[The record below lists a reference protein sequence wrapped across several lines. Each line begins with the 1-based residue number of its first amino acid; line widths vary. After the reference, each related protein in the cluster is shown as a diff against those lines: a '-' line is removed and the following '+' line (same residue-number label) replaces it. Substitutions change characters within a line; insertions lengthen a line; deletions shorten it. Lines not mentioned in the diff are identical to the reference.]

1 VPLNTVQP
9 RTHGG
14 ALVDAPRTFGHRID
28 PALVS
33 DEALT
38 SLLDRYPA
46 ELFDINLYDFDD
58 EGQVSLR
65 TGVRGGL
72 SGGELLDAIKQG
84 RLWINLREAADG
96 YPELWAQVVRAF
108 EDLKRDV
115 PGFEPIRFYGQLILS
130 SPQAKVPYHADPG
143 GVVLFH
149 LRGRKR
155 IWIYPPDEAHMP
167 EAHMERIVMRQTTE
181 ELPYHRAFDGDA
193 AVFDL
198 EPGQAVGWPFHAPH
212 RIENLGEFCVSF
224 SADYQT
230 WGSRLLN
237 GAYFTNGVLR
247 AKGRSVRS
255 VRSLSGSGMAA
266 RWAASTVLKRMGVAE
281 SRLGGFERSFEPSAE
296 AVDGARPLA

>member
-1 VPLNTVQP
+1 MPVILANG
-9 RTHGG
+9 RTAGG
-14 ALVDAPRTFGHRID
+14 ALVDAPRTFQHRID

-33 DEALT
+33 DDALAD
-38 SLLDRYPA
+38 LLDRYPA
-46 ELFDINLYDFDD
+46 ELFDINLYDFDA

-65 TGVRGGL
+65 TGVRGRLNGR
-72 SGGELLDAIKQG
+72 ELLAAIKQG
-84 RLWINLREAADG
+84 RLWINLREAAEG
-96 YPELWAQVVRAF
+96 YPELWAQVVQAF

-155 IWIYPPDEAHMP
+155 IWIYPPDEIHMP
-167 EAHMERIVMRQTTE
+167 EAHMERIVMQQTTE
-181 ELPYHRAFDGDA
+181 ELPYRRAFDDDA

-230 WGSRLLN
+230 WGSRMLN
-237 GAYFTNGVLR
+237 GALFTHGVLR
-247 AKGRSVRS
+247 ARGRAVGSVR
-255 VRSLSGSGMAA
+255 RLSSPGLAA
-266 RWAASTVLKRMGVAE
+266 RWAAATVLKKMGVAR
-281 SRLGGFERSFEPSAE
+281 SRLASFERTFEPSND
-296 AVDGARPLA
+296 AVDGARAL